1 MKRFMLLIV
10 SVLCLTLLLMFLSGC
25 AKKEE
30 PQPEPEPQ
38 AEQMEEAPVD
48 TLTPDTTAVPEEVPE
63 PE

>member
-1 MKRFMLLIV
+1 MKRFMLLVALI
-10 SVLCLTLLLMFLSGC
+10 LCLTVPLMFMSGC

-38 AEQMEEAPVD
+38 MEQMEEAPVD
-48 TLTPDTTAVPEEVPE
+48 TLAPDTTEVLEEVPE

>member
-1 MKRFMLLIV
+1 
-10 SVLCLTLLLMFLSGC
+10 MFLSGC

-48 TLTPDTTAVPEEVPE
+48 TLTPDTTTVPEEMPE